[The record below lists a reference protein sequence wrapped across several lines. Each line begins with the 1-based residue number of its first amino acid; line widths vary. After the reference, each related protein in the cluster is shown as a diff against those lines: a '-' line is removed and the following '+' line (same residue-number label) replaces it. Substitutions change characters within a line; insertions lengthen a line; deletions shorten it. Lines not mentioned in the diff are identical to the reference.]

1 MPDWRRLIIG
11 EAFALQ
17 SRDPNFLRD
26 VFLVIPFLLST
37 IIAVTA
43 VLGPAHDYR
52 AAMKCAVISL
62 LALLLARERF
72 VLIGA
77 SLGFVCLQSL
87 ISFVLKHNPIGLAV
101 SILSGVPFLL
111 LIRWLADY
119 KPSYSATKGTT
130 MSTVLVVLVSGVF
143 TFAILHFW
151 IKP

>member
-1 MPDWRRLIIG
+1 LPDWRRLIIG

>member
-11 EAFALQ
+11 DAFALQ

-52 AAMKCAVISL
+52 AAMKRAVISL

-77 SLGFVCLQSL
+77 SPGFVCLQSL

-119 KPSYSATKGTT
+119 KPSYSVTKGTT

>member
-1 MPDWRRLIIG
+1 LPDWRRLIIG
-11 EAFALQ
+11 DAFALQ

-37 IIAVTA
+37 IIAVTS
-43 VLGPAHDYR
+43 VLGPVHDYR

-119 KPSYSATKGTT
+119 KPSYSVTTGTT